1 MSVHRKPFHTEAA
14 VLAVIP
20 VVVIPIAAT
29 IVGRSY
35 PALEALKL
43 SGLLLC
49 AGIVF
54 FFLGVL
60 YSSLLEGEFASVIV
74 GLFSI
79 YLIFTSQDYLYRWL
93 PYFSMGRLLSG
104 ADVVDRSTGFLAAF
118 PGQAS

>member
-1 MSVHRKPFHTEAA
+1 VWAASALFLGLGGLLRERVFGTAQYTLSLPVTRRQWVAARATIGLGEAA

-20 VVVIPIAAT
+20 VAVIPIAARV
-29 IVGRSY
+29 VGRTY

-60 YSSLLEGEFASVIV
+60 YSSLLEGELASV
-74 GLFSI
+74 
-79 YLIFTSQDYLYRWL
+79 
-93 PYFSMGRLLSG
+93 
-104 ADVVDRSTGFLAAF
+104 
-118 PGQAS
+118 